1 MADGIVSD
9 HASPDP
15 DELQRLGRRIRRNA
29 QALSADIAKLRDE
42 LAKIGIDLVIPPAPD
57 GEYDRR
63 ERTRTP

>member
-15 DELQRLGRRIRRNA
+15 DELQRLGRRIRRNS
-29 QALSADIAKLRDE
+29 QALAADLAKLRDE
-42 LAKIGIDLVIPPAPD
+42 LAKIGIGMDFSLAPD
-57 GEYDRR
+57 REYDRR